1 MSIVEYRAQVTHT
14 VRLGC
19 FTQPHTQYD
28 SIKAVGLDIFVLPC
42 GLLGSVESVLKTVS
56 LFNGTNTV
64 QNNVEFLSER
74 KVYGP
79 FKAFNKTQTIDKS
92 LVQVCHS
99 TSIAASILRQYA
111 NTR

>member
-1 MSIVEYRAQVTHT
+1 M
-14 VRLGC
+14 
-19 FTQPHTQYD
+19 
-28 SIKAVGLDIFVLPC
+28 LPC

-99 TSIAASILRQYA
+99 TSIAASTLRQYA
-111 NTR
+111 NTQRVFICFHTPVW